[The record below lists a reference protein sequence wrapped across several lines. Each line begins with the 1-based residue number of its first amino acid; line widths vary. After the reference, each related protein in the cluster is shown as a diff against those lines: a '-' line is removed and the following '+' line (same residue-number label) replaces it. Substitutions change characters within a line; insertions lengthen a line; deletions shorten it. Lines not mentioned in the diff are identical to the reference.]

1 MALFRRFFYRKP
13 PDGLLEI
20 TERVYVFDSCF
31 STDVLDD
38 DIYRVHMRQIATQ
51 LHEQFPDSSFLVFNF
66 REGERKSQL
75 TDILSQYDM
84 TVMDYPRQYEGCPI
98 LSLEMIHH
106 FMRSGDSWISLEGH
120 QNIVLLHCER
130 GGWPTLAFMLAGFLL
145 YRKLHTG
152 EQKTLDLLHRE
163 APRGLL
169 PLLTPLNPIPSQI
182 RYLQYISRRNISS
195 EWPPPD
201 RALALDCLILRVVP
215 SFDAEGG
222 CRPIVRVYGLDPRDK
237 ENRTTR
243 MLFNMA
249 KKRKSVRYLRQVD
262 CDVVKIDIQCGVQG
276 DVVLECIHVN
286 ADLTR
291 EEMMFR
297 VMFNTAFIRSNIL
310 MLGKDDID
318 VLWDAKDRFTKEFR
332 GEVLF
337 TDMDS
342 SCTPKVPVPMLGGE
356 EKGGLP
362 IEAFAKVQELF
373 SNMDWNDEKGDA
385 ALRFLRQISSAN
397 GFADSTGNDSSD
409 KVKEGIDGQE
419 GKEPMR
425 LDGLKQL
432 VEDLSNPSQ
441 TVSAQPE
448 LPLRSVHGAMVAS
461 SVGVGATP
469 ILSGENNTPKAL
481 SKAAAPAP
489 PPLPSSSMGH
499 PQTTGAPPPPPPPPP
514 PPLSG
519 GLSRSTGAPPPP
531 PPSLSASTVSKAP
544 PAPPLP
550 SNAPP
555 PPPKTNSSPAAPSSA
570 PPPPPPPPV
579 SKAPPAPPPPPGST
593 AKAPPPPPPPPG
605 STTKAPPPPPPP
617 PGSKA
622 PTSGAKGPPAP
633 PPPPGVKGP
642 PNPPPPPGTKRPPAP
657 PPPPGS
663 KGPPPPPPPGGKG
676 PSAPPPPPGGRGP
689 QSRAQGGPSP
699 PAPPLGNLKGSA
711 STASSAPVAPP
722 AAAKKAS
729 LKPFHWVKV
738 TRAVQGSL
746 WAEAQKSDDVARGPE
761 IDASEL
767 ASLFSAAVPT
777 AVAAERPGGRRAS
790 LGSRPEKVHLIEMRR
805 ANNIEIMLTKVKMPL
820 PDVLSAILAL
830 DGSILDVDQVENLIK
845 HCPTKEEMDTLKGY
859 TGDKEKLGKCE
870 QFFLEMMS
878 VPRVESKLR
887 VFAFKLQFATQ
898 VGDLRKGL
906 NIVNNA
912 SKEVRES
919 LKLRQIMQTIL
930 SLGNALNQGTARG
943 SAIGFKLDSLLKLT
957 DTRAK
962 NNKMTLMHYL
972 CKVIS
977 DKLPDLLDFHKD
989 LAHLEEASK
998 VQLKFLAEE
1007 MQAVTKSLG
1016 KVEQELTASDND
1028 GAVSNGF
1035 QKNLKSFLAM
1045 AEADVRSL
1053 TFLYS
1058 EVGRNADVLAQYFG
1072 EDPAR
1077 CPFEQVVT
1085 ILLNFVTMFKRAH
1098 EENIKFA
1105 EIERKKAERE
1115 AEQEKLKNSPS
1126 KKELDSVKRDAEGGL
1141 AFKLAKVAGA
1151 LVGEA
1156 EIARMKKS
1164 GKPRF

>member
-130 GGWPTLAFMLAGFLL
+130 GGWPTLAFMLSGFLI
-145 YRKLHTG
+145 YRKLHSG

-249 KKRKSVRYLRQVD
+249 KKRKSVRYLRQAD
-262 CDVVKIDIQCGVQG
+262 CDVVKIDIQCGIQG

-286 ADLTR
+286 ADFTR

-318 VLWDAKDRFTKEFR
+318 VLWDARERFTKEFR

-362 IEAFAKVQELF
+362 MEAFAKVQELF
-373 SNMDWNDEKGDA
+373 NNMDWNDEKGDA
-385 ALRFLRQISSAN
+385 ALRFLRQISSVN
-397 GFADSTGNDSSD
+397 GYADSGGNDLNN
-409 KVKEGIDGQE
+409 KVKEVIDGQE
-419 GKEPMR
+419 GRESMR

-432 VEDLSNPSQ
+432 VEDISNPLQ
-441 TVSAQPE
+441 AVPTRPE
-448 LPLRSVHGAMVAS
+448 SPLRPVHGAVVAS
-461 SVGVGATP
+461 NVGVVSTSL
-469 ILSGENNTPKAL
+469 LSAENTNLKG
-481 SKAAAPAP
+481 SKAAV
-489 PPLPSSSMGH
+489 
-499 PQTTGAPPPPPPPPP
+499 PPPPPPP
-514 PPLSG
+514 PPLPSSSSMG
-519 GLSRSTGAPPPP
+519 RSQTTGAPPPP
-531 PPSLSASTVSKAP
+531 LSGELSKILEG
-544 PAPPLP
+544 PPLP
-550 SNAPP
+550 AAVSVTSVSKVLPA
-555 PPPKTNSSPAAPSSA
+555 SPLPSKA
-570 PPPPPPPPV
+570 PPPPPPPPEAN
-579 SKAPPAPPPPPGST
+579 SIAAAPSSAQ
-593 AKAPPPPPPPPG
+593 AKAPPPPPPPPASKAFPAPSPLPG
-605 STTKAPPPPPPP
+605 STSKAPPPSPPPPGLTTKAPPPPPPP

-622 PTSGAKGPPAP
+622 PTSSAKGPPAPPPPPGAKGPPAPPSPPGAKGPPAP
-633 PPPPGVKGP
+633 PPPPG
-642 PNPPPPPGTKRPPAP
+642 
-657 PPPPGS
+657 S
-663 KGPPPPPPPGGKG
+663 KGPLPPPPPGGKG
-676 PSAPPPPPGGRGP
+676 SSPAPPPPPAGRGP
-689 QSRAQGGPSP
+689 QNRAQGSPSP
-699 PAPPLGNLKGSA
+699 PAPPLGNARGSA
-711 STASSAPVAPP
+711 SMASSAPVAP
-722 AAAKKAS
+722 ALAAKKAS

-746 WAEAQKSDDVARGPE
+746 WAESQKSDDVARGPE

-777 AVAAERPGGRRAS
+777 AVTAGPGERPGNRRAS
-790 LGSRPEKVHLIEMRR
+790 LGGKPEKVHLIEMRR

-820 PDVLSAILAL
+820 PDMLSAILAL
-830 DGSILDVDQVENLIK
+830 DGSILDADQVENLIK
-845 HCPTKEEMDTLKGY
+845 HCPTKEETDTLKSY

-870 QFFLEMMS
+870 QFFLEMLS

-887 VFAFKLQFATQ
+887 VFLFKLQFASQ

-972 CKVIS
+972 CKVLS
-977 DKLPDLLDFHKD
+977 DKLPNLLDFHKD

-1007 MQAVTKSLG
+1007 MQAVSKSLG
-1016 KVEQELTASDND
+1016 KVEQELTASEND
-1028 GAVSNGF
+1028 GSVSEGF

-1053 TFLYS
+1053 TLLYS
-1058 EVGRNADVLAQYFG
+1058 EVGRNADALAQYFG

-1098 EENIKFA
+1098 EENIKFT

-1126 KKELDSVKRDAEGGL
+1126 KKELDSGKRDAEGGFAL
-1141 AFKLAKVAGA
+1141 KLAKVAGA
-1151 LVGEA
+1151 LH
-1156 EIARMKKS
+1156 
-1164 GKPRF
+1164 